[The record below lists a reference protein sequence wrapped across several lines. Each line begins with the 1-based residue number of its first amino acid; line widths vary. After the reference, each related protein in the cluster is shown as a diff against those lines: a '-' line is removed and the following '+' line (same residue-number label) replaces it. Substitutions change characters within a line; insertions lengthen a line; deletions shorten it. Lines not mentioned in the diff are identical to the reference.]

1 MLKDENDCFKTCL
14 ETEIKLTK
22 QKTFVVI
29 CSIHHMVE
37 SHLCTCEGE
46 NSPSADGDMALYA
59 SKITDTDHKD
69 TDAASFLK

>member
-1 MLKDENDCFKTCL
+1 
-14 ETEIKLTK
+14 
-22 QKTFVVI
+22 
-29 CSIHHMVE
+29 MVE